1 MKNPAVDAYIAKSAP
16 FARPILKRL
25 RALMHK
31 ADPRIVE
38 SLKWGVP
45 HFEHNGIVAGMAAFK
60 QHAAYGFWSKRLVQE
75 RLGKDAEKL
84 FPKNAERGMGGR
96 KIRSLSEMPPD
107 ALLLRA
113 IRIAVALNE
122 EGVRPKRVLRK
133 KPPVKTP
140 PYLVAALKKNAKA
153 RATFERFTPAQQRE
167 YVEWLTEAKQEATR
181 ERRLATTVEW
191 LALGRQRNWKYQ
203 NC

>member
-1 MKNPAVDAYIAKSAP
+1 MSTDPRIDAYIAKSAP

-96 KIRSLSEMPPD
+96 KIRFLSEMPPD

-133 KPPVKTP
+133 QPPVKTRARQP
-140 PYLVAALKKNAKA
+140 SPACAADCSTNAHNNTS
-153 RATFERFTPAQQRE
+153 AT
-167 YVEWLTEAKQEATR
+167 
-181 ERRLATTVEW
+181 RRLARVVRLW
-191 LALGRQRNWKYQ
+191 FARVMSNGSLASRIVFVLDRHELRSW
-203 NC
+203 